1 MTKRFRF
8 PTIASAILIAIA
20 AAPGHARQGGDL
32 GLGFIAGDPSG
43 LSGKI
48 WLGDNNALD
57 LIAGFSAQNDWIRLH
72 ADYVWHEFSLFPVRA
87 GQLPLY
93 YGMGL
98 WTAIAKHAPALGA
111 RGVVGIEY
119 LFPSAPL
126 DVFLELG
133 PGASILPE
141 TEFGITGGLGMRF
154 FF

>member
-1 MTKRFRF
+1 MLARIRLTL
-8 PTIASAILIAIA
+8 SAVVACVAVAFL
-20 AAPGHARQGGDL
+20 PGQARQGGNL

-43 LSGKI
+43 ISGKI
-48 WLGDNNALD
+48 WLNDQNALD
-57 LIAGFSAQNDWIRLH
+57 LIAGFNVQEDWISLN
-72 ADYVWHEFSLFPVRA
+72 ADYVWHEFSLFPVRV

-93 YGMGL
+93 YGMGV

-111 RGVVGIEY
+111 HGVVGIEY

-133 PGASILPE
+133 PGTSILPS
-141 TEFGITGGLGMRF
+141 TRFGMSGGLGMRF

>member
-1 MTKRFRF
+1 MTKRFRL
-8 PTIASAILIAIA
+8 ILLAALALSAMA

-32 GLGFIAGDPSG
+32 GLGFIAGNPSG
-43 LSGKI
+43 ISAKI
-48 WLGDNNALD
+48 WMNDQNALD
-57 LIAGFSAQNDWIRLH
+57 LIAGFDVQQDWISLN
-72 ADYVWHEFSLFPVRA
+72 ADYVWHEFSVFPVRA

-93 YGMGL
+93 YGMGI

-133 PGASILPE
+133 PGASLLPS
-141 TEFGITGGLGMRF
+141 TRFGMSGGLGMRF

>member
-1 MTKRFRF
+1 MIRFRNHCL
-8 PTIASAILIAIA
+8 AAITLALLA

-32 GLGFIAGDPSG
+32 GLGFVAGDPSG
-43 LSGKI
+43 ISAKI
-48 WLGDNNALD
+48 WLSDANALD
-57 LIAGFSAQNDWIRLH
+57 LIAGFSVQEDWISLH
-72 ADYVWHEFSLFPVRA
+72 ADYVWHEFSLFPVNV

-93 YGMGL
+93 YGMGV

-119 LFPSAPL
+119 LFSKAPL

-133 PGASILPE
+133 PGASLLPS
-141 TEFGITGGLGMRF
+141 TRFGMSGGLGMRF